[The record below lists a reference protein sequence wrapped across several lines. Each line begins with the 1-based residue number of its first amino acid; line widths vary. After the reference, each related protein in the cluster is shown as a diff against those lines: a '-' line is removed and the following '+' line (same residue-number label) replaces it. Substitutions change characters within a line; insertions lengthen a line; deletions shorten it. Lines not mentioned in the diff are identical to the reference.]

1 MNQTITAYLCA
12 AVCACYLAA
21 CTPLAV
27 TPQTAEEKQQAYE
40 KERFPAKIVFD
51 PAAPQAA
58 SGFFRMGRVA
68 SDNMSNTGVLTKVG
82 NLRDLE
88 MIVDIVN
95 QYTEVRAEIS
105 PSITYSDPRLFDLPI
120 IIPQSPPNEIERA
133 QLTDYLLNGDSSWMH
148 RWVSMRTAKDS
159 KSMEGSSGDA
169 TLGSSACQMATP
181 FLASFLIYA

>member
-12 AVCACYLAA
+12 AVCTCYLAA

-40 KERFPAKIVFD
+40 RARFPAKIVFD
-51 PAAPQAA
+51 PAAPQAV

-68 SDNMSNTGVLTKVG
+68 SDNMSNTDVLTKVG

-95 QYTEVRAEIS
+95 QYTDCLLYTS
-105 PSITYSDPRLFDLPI
+105 PSPRD
-120 IIPQSPPNEIERA
+120 
-133 QLTDYLLNGDSSWMH
+133 
-148 RWVSMRTAKDS
+148 
-159 KSMEGSSGDA
+159 
-169 TLGSSACQMATP
+169 CQ
-181 FLASFLIYA
+181 